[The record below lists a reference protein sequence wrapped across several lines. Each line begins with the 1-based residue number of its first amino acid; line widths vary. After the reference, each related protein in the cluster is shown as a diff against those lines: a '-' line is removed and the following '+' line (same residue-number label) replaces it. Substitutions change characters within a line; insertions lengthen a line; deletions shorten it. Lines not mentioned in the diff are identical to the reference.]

1 MTARHARVP
10 AYAKINL
17 TLGVLWKQPNGYHDI
32 ATVMQTIDLCDWL
45 DISVEEGDAV
55 EVTASIDIPGTNIA
69 ERAAK
74 AVLEALGRRARVR
87 IHIEKQIP
95 LGGGLGGSSTDGSA
109 VLLALPRLLG
119 EPLDFDFL
127 DPLAAALGSDLN
139 FLLRGG
145 TRAAWGRGVETWE
158 VRPVSSFSGKLWV
171 PGFASDSKVAY
182 AALGRRAVA
191 EVPAGEQAEAR
202 RLFDQLLARMERE
215 PLVEWAGD
223 CRNDFE
229 DFVFSE
235 YPELAQK
242 REEMA
247 RGAALARM
255 SGSGSTLFSLWE
267 GEREGADFRS
277 LSRAEFVENW
287 ERALAAPAR

>member
-1 MTARHARVP
+1 MTARRARVP

-17 TLGVLWKQPNGYHDI
+17 TLAVLWKQPNGFHDI

-45 DISVEEGDAV
+45 DIAVEEGDGV

-119 EPLDFDFL
+119 EKVDFDFL

-145 TRAAWGRGVETWE
+145 MGAAWGRGVETWE
-158 VRPVSSFSGKLWV
+158 VKPVSSFGGKLWV
-171 PGFASDSKVAY
+171 PGFASETKAAY
-182 AALGRRAVA
+182 AAMGRRAVA
-191 EVPAGEQAEAR
+191 EIAVAEQAAAR
-202 RLFDQLLARMERE
+202 QAFDELVARMERA
-215 PLVEWAGD
+215 PLAEWAGE

-229 DFVFSE
+229 DFVFSA

-247 RGAALARM
+247 QGAALARM

-287 ERALAAPAR
+287 ERALATPAR